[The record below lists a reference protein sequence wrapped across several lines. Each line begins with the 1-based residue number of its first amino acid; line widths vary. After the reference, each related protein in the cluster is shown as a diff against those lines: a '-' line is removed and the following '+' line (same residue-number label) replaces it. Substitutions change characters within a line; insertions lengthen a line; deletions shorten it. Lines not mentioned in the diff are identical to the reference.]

1 MLLGTL
7 QGVTGDITIQT
18 AVRDQRAVALPA
30 YVDADFSA
38 ADYSFCLGRDRHTT
52 SRKVF
57 VAIGAVLTA
66 AIIAAVVTFVT
77 EWMRTSDRH
86 ANNDPKVDVRHAP
99 VEAILVASSDGP
111 GRSFESNFTS
121 PNGPFGFK
129 PVRDSEVAHTT
140 VATSGVSVFL
150 LDSPFASG
158 NQLLF
163 LSDPVGSEALR
174 GGQASELINTERPS
188 ANLVGGT
195 LLAGG
200 DSPDRLKVKI
210 PLPRLRPYQDKQ
222 PQNGGARADSVAT
235 IPDNSADPAPNALS
249 SSLSFLR
256 KLFHFGQA
264 GSSPKLPP
272 EADGRTAVYDIEGH
286 VVYLPNGEKLEAHSG
301 LGKGLDNP
309 LHVTER
315 GRGPTPPNIYRLA
328 LRTPLFHGV
337 QAIRLN
343 PVNVDKMYGRAGMLV
358 HPYMLGA
365 NGQSNGCISL
375 QDYRRFLQAFLRGD
389 VDRVIVV
396 TRLEETAFRTASA
409 FSNN

>member
-1 MLLGTL
+1 M
-7 QGVTGDITIQT
+7 
-18 AVRDQRAVALPA
+18 VA
-30 YVDADFSA
+30 
-38 ADYSFCLGRDRHTT
+38 
-52 SRKVF
+52 
-57 VAIGAVLTA
+57 
-66 AIIAAVVTFVT
+66 
-77 EWMRTSDRH
+77 
-86 ANNDPKVDVRHAP
+86 
-99 VEAILVASSDGP
+99 
-111 GRSFESNFTS
+111 
-121 PNGPFGFK
+121 
-129 PVRDSEVAHTT
+129 
-140 VATSGVSVFL
+140 
-150 LDSPFASG
+150 
-158 NQLLF
+158 
-163 LSDPVGSEALR
+163 
-174 GGQASELINTERPS
+174 
-188 ANLVGGT
+188 GT

-210 PLPRLRPYQDKQ
+210 PLPRLRPYQDRQ
-222 PQNGGARADSVAT
+222 PPNAGARADSVAT
-235 IPDNSADPAPNALS
+235 IPDNSADPAPDALS
-249 SSLSFLR
+249 SSLSFFR

-264 GSSPKLPP
+264 SNSPKQLPP

-328 LRTPLFHGV
+328 LRTPLFHGI

-343 PVNVDKMYGRAGMLV
+343 PVNADKMYGRAGMLV

>member
-1 MLLGTL
+1 LLLGTL
-7 QGVTGDITIQT
+7 QGATGDITIQI
-18 AVRDQRAVALPA
+18 AVRDQREVALPA
-30 YVDADFSA
+30 YVDVDFSA

-52 SRKVF
+52 FRTVL

-77 EWMRTSDRH
+77 EWMRTGY
-86 ANNDPKVDVRHAP
+86 ARHAP
-99 VEAILVASSDGP
+99 VEAIPIASSEEP
-111 GRSFESNFTS
+111 GRIFESTLTS
-121 PNGPFGFK
+121 ANGPFGFK
-129 PVRDSEVAHTT
+129 PVRESEVANTI
-140 VATSGVSVFL
+140 VAMSGASVLL

-163 LSDPVGSEALR
+163 LSAPVGSEALR
-174 GGQASELINTERPS
+174 EGQTSGSS
-188 ANLVGGT
+188 ANLVAGT

-210 PLPRLRPYQDKQ
+210 PLPRLRPYQDRQ
-222 PQNGGARADSVAT
+222 PQNAGARPDNVAN

-256 KLFHFGQA
+256 KLLHFGQA
-264 GSSPKLPP
+264 GNNPKLPP

-301 LGKGLDNP
+301 LGNGLDNP
-309 LHVTER
+309 RYVTEKS
-315 GRGPTPPNIYRLA
+315 RGPTPPNIYRLA
-328 LRTPLFHGV
+328 LRTPLFHGI

-343 PVNVDKMYGRAGMLV
+343 PVSVDKMYGRAGMLV

-375 QDYRRFLQAFLRGD
+375 QDYRKFLQAFLRGD

-396 TRLEETAFRTASA
+396 TRLEDTSFRTASA
-409 FSNN
+409 FVGE